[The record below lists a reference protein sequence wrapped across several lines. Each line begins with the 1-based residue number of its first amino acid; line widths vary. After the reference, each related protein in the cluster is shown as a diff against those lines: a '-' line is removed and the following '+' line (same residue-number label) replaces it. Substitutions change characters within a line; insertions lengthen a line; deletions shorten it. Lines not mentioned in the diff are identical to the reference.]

1 MKRYIIGSML
11 LVLAMFLVA
20 CGDKEKETK
29 QDVEE
34 PQTPSVEISK
44 EEKVADDEV
53 VAVINGD
60 EVTGSVYNLVYAQ
73 LKLYSAQM
81 GEEMENDKVKEATMD
96 SIIDREIVFQQ
107 AKEEGIEITK
117 ETAETEFSALKEE
130 SGEALDTLLGQYQI
144 TEEGFKE
151 QLRFELTMNEYLTK
165 AIKVSVSDEEVEEF
179 YEKAKEESDEVPEFD
194 EVKDQIKSNMREEK
208 TTLALQE
215 KVDEIKETAKIE
227 RKI

>member
-29 QDVEE
+29 QDVEN
-34 PQTPSVEISK
+34 PQSPSVEISK

-130 SGEALDTLLGQYQI
+130 SGEALETLLGQYQI

-165 AIKVSVSDEEVEEF
+165 SIKVSVSDEEVEEF

-215 KVDEIKETAKIE
+215 KVDKVKETAKIE